1 VPSDARAIDK
11 PDPMRRSLFLA
22 AAAAT
27 ISIQRDRPA
36 AADCN
41 APAQDVVI
49 TLDVPGSPFQALPR
63 PDGCWIFV
71 SLTNPGG
78 PQGGA
83 RGGAR
88 GRGARGTNTGGGIA
102 VVRRDDGK
110 MSVERVIQIGGNPT
124 GMQLTHDGHMLVV
137 AAGDRLAFVDAERAV
152 SGQGNAV
159 LGYLDEP
166 GPLGRIYVNVTPDD
180 KYAFVADERANT
192 ITIVDLAAAVRDRF
206 RPSAIVGKIPT
217 GPLPISVTFSP
228 DGAYLY
234 TTSEMAPPSLR
245 WSAECAREGAN
256 ADSTRVNPQGAILVV
271 DVAKALKDAQHS
283 VVAAIGAGCSAVRL
297 VLSPTGDRAYVSAR
311 HSNSLMV
318 FDRQKLVADPGHSLI
333 ATVPVGT
340 APVGVAVVDSGRAV
354 VVTNSN
360 RFGGNRA
367 EDKPSLSVIDASKA
381 TSGASAVVGSIPS
394 GDFPREM
401 RVTSDG
407 RTLVVTNFG
416 SRTIELVDLSRAL
429 PKR

>member
-1 VPSDARAIDK
+1 
-11 PDPMRRSLFLA
+11 MRHALVLA
-22 AAAAT
+22 VGAAT
-27 ISIQRDRPA
+27 IAIHHDRPGA
-36 AADCN
+36 VTDCN
-41 APAQDVVI
+41 APAKDAVL

-78 PQGGA
+78 A

-88 GRGARGTNTGGGIA
+88 GRGGAAGNEGSIA
-102 VVRRDDGK
+102 VVRREDGK
-110 MSVERVIQIGGNPT
+110 LSVERLIKVGGNPT
-124 GMQLTHDGHMLVV
+124 GMQLTHDGHTLIV
-137 AAGDRLAFVDAERAV
+137 AAGDRLAFLDAGRAV
-152 SGQGNAV
+152 SGRGNAV
-159 LGYLDEP
+159 LGYIDEP
-166 GPLGRIYVNVTPDD
+166 GPLGRIYVNVSADD

-192 ITIVDLAAAVRDRF
+192 ISIVDIGAAMRDRF
-206 RPSAIVGKIPT
+206 QPSAIVGKIPT

-234 TTSEMAPPSLR
+234 TTSEMAPTSLG
-245 WSAECAREGAN
+245 WAAECPREGAT
-256 ADSTRVNPQGAILVV
+256 ADATLVNPRGVILVV
-271 DVAKALKDAQHS
+271 DVAKAIKDAQHS
-283 VVAAIGAGCSAVRL
+283 VIAAVGAGCSAVRL
-297 VLSPTGDRAYVSAR
+297 VLSPAGDRVYVSAR
-311 HSNSLMV
+311 NSNSLLV
-318 FDRQKLVADPGHSLI
+318 FDREKLVGDPGHSLV

-367 EDKPSLSVIDASKA
+367 EDKPSLSVVDASKVK
-381 TSGASAVVGSIPS
+381 TGASAVIGSIPS

-401 RVTSDG
+401 RVTGDG
-407 RTLVVTNFG
+407 KTLVLTNFG
-416 SRTIELVDLSRAL
+416 SRTIELVDLARAL